1 MKNTKKC
8 TDFTVISISVDSQ
21 KRLKEL
27 AKKERYTIRA
37 MLDIL
42 MDKYEKE
49 NK

>member
-8 TDFTVISISVDSQ
+8 TDFTVISISVDAQ

-27 AKKERYTIRA
+27 AKSNKYTIRA